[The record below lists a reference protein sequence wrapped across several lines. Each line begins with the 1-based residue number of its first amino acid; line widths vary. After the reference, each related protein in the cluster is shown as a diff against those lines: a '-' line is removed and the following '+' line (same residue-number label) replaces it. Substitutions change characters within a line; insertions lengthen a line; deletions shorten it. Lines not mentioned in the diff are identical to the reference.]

1 MEHISPHFSFEEL
14 SRTSVISLSAKNR
27 AEAAD
32 RKTELTALAFYLLE
46 PVRALL
52 GVPLIITSA
61 YRCPEVNKAAGGVKK
76 SQHLLGE
83 AADFI
88 PAGIGLPAAFN
99 KIKQMRQLHFGQLI
113 LDPCWI
119 HISLG
124 VPFRPLEKCGQVI
137 EK

>member
-1 MEHISPHFSFEEL
+1 MEQISPHFSFKEL
-14 SRTSVISLSAKNR
+14 SDTSVVSLSAKNR
-27 AEAAD
+27 AEAFN
-32 RKTELTALAFYLLE
+32 RKTELTALAFYILE

-52 GVPLIITSA
+52 GVPLKITSA
-61 YRCPEVNKAAGGVKK
+61 YRCADLNKAVGGAEK

-88 PAGIGLPAAFN
+88 PLGIDLRTAFL
-99 KIKQMRQLHFGQLI
+99 KIKQMPGLHFGQLI
-113 LDPCWI
+113 WERRWI

-124 VPFRPLEKCGQVI
+124 VPFRPLKKCWQVI